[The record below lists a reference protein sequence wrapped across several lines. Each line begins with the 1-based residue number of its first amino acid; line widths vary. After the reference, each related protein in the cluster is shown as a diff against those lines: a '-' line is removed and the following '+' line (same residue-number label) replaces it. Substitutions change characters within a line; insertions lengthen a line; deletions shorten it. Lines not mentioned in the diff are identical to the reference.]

1 MSNDRLKRIEDK
13 LDIVLEQTARQDER
27 IKNNSRNIKKIW
39 AALATALTGFF
50 AFLGKLLF

>member
-39 AALATALTGFF
+39 AALAAALTGFF